1 MKNFEK
7 EIEKFLT
14 KNYYVKEHR
23 FFNRFGDFHEWG
35 FEIAELISGVFS
47 YTLEDS
53 KTELTKWAY
62 QNDLTDKNFDSAYER
77 FLESFEVAYGRKKL
91 KTKWSPEMAMDL
103 QAMYGITSA
112 EEQLV
117 RLLSDELSREIDAE
131 ILRTMRDEIKTSE
144 DLLGVVKCL
153 GYETTQPMYNPFT
166 FVPEKKFVS
175 NNYNE
180 MINERENNIIWQN
193 WVRTREQD
201 EET

>member
-1 MKNFEK
+1 
-7 EIEKFLT
+7 
-14 KNYYVKEHR
+14 
-23 FFNRFGDFHEWG
+23 
-35 FEIAELISGVFS
+35 LISGVFS